1 MSSSTSSD
9 FSTPQAIIQPL
20 VANIHR
26 FLSIKLNASNY
37 LIWRFQF
44 LALFRG
50 YDLLSY
56 VDGTTQPPPMQ
67 LDNGFP
73 NPAYI
78 LWHKQDQLL
87 LSWLLSS
94 LTESVHAQIVARIMH
109 LRLSLHSL
117 KKGADS
123 MSSYLLKAK
132 SISDELSL
140 ASKLVS
146 DDDMVLCIF
155 GGLSSEYASFV
166 TSITTRVILIS
177 VADLHGLLL
186 NKEI

>member
-1 MSSSTSSD
+1 
-9 FSTPQAIIQPL
+9 
-20 VANIHR
+20 
-26 FLSIKLNASNY
+26 
-37 LIWRFQF
+37 F
-44 LALFRG
+44 LALLHG

-56 VDGTTQPPPMQ
+56 VDGTTQPPPTQ
-67 LDNGFP
+67 LDDGTP

-94 LTESVHAQIVARIMH
+94 LTESVHAQVVGLQSSHAVWKYLSSAFSSQSQARIMQ

-140 ASKLVS
+140 ASKPIS
-146 DDDMVLCIF
+146 DDDM
-155 GGLSSEYASFV
+155 
-166 TSITTRVILIS
+166 IL
-177 VADLHGLLL
+177 
-186 NKEI
+186 